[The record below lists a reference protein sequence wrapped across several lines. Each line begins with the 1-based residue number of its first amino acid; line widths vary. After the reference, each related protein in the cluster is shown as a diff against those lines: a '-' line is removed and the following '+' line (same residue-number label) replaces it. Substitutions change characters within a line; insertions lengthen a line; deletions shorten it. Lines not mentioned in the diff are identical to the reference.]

1 MHDMVVHFKRGSF
14 DVYVGRPTKWG
25 NPYSHKE
32 GTKAQFKVDTRE
44 EAIAAYR
51 MWITQ
56 GDGMHLLADLHELKG
71 KILGCWCAPKPCHAD
86 VLAEL
91 AKDADDPHM

>member
-1 MHDMVVHFKRGSF
+1 MVVHFKRGSF